1 MFTFISTVVSLVVTV
16 IALMVSVGCGSA
28 EHQKEKSAAVKAKI
42 DEKSRAMDV
51 FFSPK
56 QSPAAEAVD
65 RSGMDEPATVQNE
78 AVSAPNQAV
87 TAQNQAVTATS
98 PAAPID
104 APIDAPKGTFYVASV
119 VSWAD
124 AVNKTPDGKRL
135 ATREEIFALWD
146 SGAFKKVQ
154 FSTGG
159 VWTASQKNSLEVW
172 TLNTYD
178 GSLSSSE
185 KTNGLSTV
193 YVDAK

>member
-1 MFTFISTVVSLVVTV
+1 MFTFTATVISLVATLG
-16 IALMVSVGCGSA
+16 ALLTVGCGSA

-65 RSGMDEPATVQNE
+65 RSGMDEPATVQDQ
-78 AVSAPNQAV
+78 AVVAPNQAV
-87 TAQNQAVTATS
+87 TVQSQAVTATN
-98 PAAPID
+98 
-104 APIDAPKGTFYVASV
+104 IDAPKGTFYVAAV

-124 AVNKTPDGKRL
+124 AVNKTPEGKRL
-135 ATREEIFALWD
+135 ATRDEIFALWD

-159 VWTASQKNSLEVW
+159 VWTSSLKNSLEVW

-178 GSLSSSE
+178 GSLSSSQ
-185 KTNGLSTV
+185 KSNSLSTV
-193 YVDAK
+193 YVDKE